1 LKRNESLFRRTNRN
15 FLHFL
20 RDATAMALILTG
32 LVTPTIVGGLLYDVI
47 GAFVGMF
54 ITCVLFVYFAL
65 LYVEHDTMKWEEE
78 HEQRRNLV
86 G

>member
-32 LVTPTIVGGLLYDVI
+32 LVTPTIVGGLLYDVV
-47 GAFVGMF
+47 GAFVGML
-54 ITCVLFVYFAL
+54 ITCVLFVYGAIM
-65 LYVEHDTMKWEEE
+65 YVEHDQMK
-78 HEQRRNLV
+78 HERKIDDYQKLI